1 MPLLSLSYTTGLV
14 QNVNVCPSRLHSV
27 LSIPTTSVASNVNPV
42 YGTGILLLPPPPSVI
57 SLSLLSTALVITTS
71 GSVVSCTVIVKYSS
85 DGLPAASS
93 ALHVITV
100 HPLEIYHLNCN
111 RN

>member
-1 MPLLSLSYTTGLV
+1 VPLLSLSYTTGLV

-27 LSIPTTSVASNVNPV
+27 LSIPTTSVASNVILM
-42 YGTGILLLPPPPSVI
+42 YGTAVLLLPPPSVI

>member
-1 MPLLSLSYTTGLV
+1 M
-14 QNVNVCPSRLHSV
+14 
-27 LSIPTTSVASNVNPV
+27 
-42 YGTGILLLPPPPSVI
+42 YGTAVLLLPPPPSVI

-71 GSVVSCTVIVKYSS
+71 GSVVSYTVIVKDSS

-100 HPLEIYHLNCN
+100 SPIGNVSPEL
-111 RN
+111 